1 MPEGRSSENDILL
14 FICAQTIKK
23 KKQKTTPCYSRHL
36 STAPNLTGE
45 GLDSGLPHENAG
57 MESPVQGNASKEE
70 TDSPL
75 SNSGIAVQTERRFQ
89 RGELSNGPVSKTSPE
104 QL

>member
-1 MPEGRSSENDILL
+1 MTKHRGYFLPEGLGSENDILI

-23 KKQKTTPCYSRHL
+23 TPTPCYSRHL
-36 STAPNLTGE
+36 STSPNLIRE
-45 GLDSGLPHENAG
+45 GLDSGPPHENGG

-75 SNSGIAVQTERRFQ
+75 SNSVVAVQTETRFQ
-89 RGELSNGPVSKTSPE
+89 RGK
-104 QL
+104 